1 MSTLIQIKRGDT
13 GRYDIACFTKA
24 GGPLS
29 LVGAVLRLYAKLDV
43 TALDAAASIKKD
55 SAGIGGIT
63 ITDAGNG
70 LARLVI
76 APSDT
81 SAFTSSTQLYFDLQV
96 TEADGTVTTLF
107 DGILA
112 VSMDVT
118 QTS

>member
-29 LVGAVLRLYAKLDV
+29 LVGAVLRMYAKLDV
-43 TALDAAASIKKD
+43 TALDAAATIKKD

-63 ITDAGNG
+63 VTDAGNG

-76 APSDT
+76 APADT
-81 SAFTSSTQLYFDLQV
+81 SALTRDTNLYYDLQV
-96 TEADGTVTTLF
+96 TEQDGTVTTLL
-107 DGILA
+107 DGMIA
-112 VSMDVT
+112 VSVDVT